1 MSSSASPNGS
11 EAAQGNGTV
20 AAAEDFSVYLLNQ
33 VRYIYISGAEVD
45 NCFTNKIVIPQI
57 FPKLN

>member
-33 VRYIYISGAEVD
+33 VRYIDISGAEVGVTKERFMERPSFATD
-45 NCFTNKIVIPQI
+45 Q
-57 FPKLN
+57 